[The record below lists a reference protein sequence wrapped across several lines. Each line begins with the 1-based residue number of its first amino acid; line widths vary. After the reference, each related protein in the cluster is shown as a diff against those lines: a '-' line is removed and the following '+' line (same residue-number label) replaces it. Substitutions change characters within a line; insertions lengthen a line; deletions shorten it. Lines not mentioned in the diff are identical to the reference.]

1 MIVNSFII
9 YCLLNFYLLAG
20 NFFLKFFG
28 PKSIGLNAMLSERI
42 IAGIFFLN
50 FFFLI
55 INFFLPIKSLFVLI
69 IFFSFLFLTLF
80 KYFFLIKKNFIF
92 FLIISIVFSPLSIYM
107 NPGYDGGL
115 YHLPFQKI

>member
-1 MIVNSFII
+1 
-9 YCLLNFYLLAG
+9 
-20 NFFLKFFG
+20 
-28 PKSIGLNAMLSERI
+28 MLSERI